1 MKKTGFLLSVI
12 FCLQIVLTG
21 CSSAE
26 QAFRDGP
33 VASSLTGV
41 LTEQTANDNYLG
53 THLLKNNGKVTALR
67 SLAINLS
74 SGEYLGNDVQV
85 VGFLN
90 TEDNVFEVTGVS
102 VLNVLKDQKDK
113 VESKIYK
120 NSNFGVEFS
129 YYSDWT
135 LKAADD
141 AVSLFAPSTETEL
154 SASDTIEMTRIPYY
168 HEPIPSPALDAT
180 QPAATTVSDE
190 DFQDSLLTEY
200 VASAFPTIKDF
211 SSLRNKI
218 GPDQLSSIRIE
229 GEQNNVTYFLYR
241 NKFIYKIS
249 FIAGKNFIASNKK
262 IFNELITGFTF
273 IGLTD
278 QIDSPTTTAPVAN
291 TEPEPVTESQE
302 TSSETSSI
310 TQLPVIDMEFTS
322 FESFPYHFSAKYPKN
337 WYYAGSVGKDK
348 NVLHHYAFNN
358 APVESDN
365 ELISMDVMSSA
376 VPSGQTTDLGDFQIV
391 KITETSG
398 ILNIYRS
405 VGDRTYRVKGKKDY
419 ESLMTIMIASITP
432 VTQTQN

>member
-1 MKKTGFLLSVI
+1 MKKTGFILSII
-12 FCLQIVLTG
+12 FCLQLIFTG

-26 QAFRDGP
+26 QAFQDGP

-53 THLLKNNGKVTALR
+53 THLLKNNDKITALR

-102 VLNVLKDQKDK
+102 VLNILKDQKDQ

-129 YYSDWT
+129 YYSDWKINEST
-135 LKAADD
+135 DT
-141 AVSLFAPSTETEL
+141 VSLASPGAEADL
-154 SASDTIEMTRIPYY
+154 SSNDRIDIARIPYY
-168 HEPIPSPALDAT
+168 QEPAQNNEET
-180 QPAATTVSDE
+180 QSEEPKTSTTDE
-190 DFQDSLLTEY
+190 EFTDTILLSY
-200 VASAFPTIKDF
+200 VQTQYPTIVDF
-211 SSLRNKI
+211 TSLKNKV
-218 GPDQLSSIRIE
+218 GPGQLNAIRIE
-229 GEQNNVTYFLYR
+229 GEQNNVSYYMYR

-262 IFNELITGFTF
+262 IFNELLTGFKF

-278 QIDSPTTTAPVAN
+278 QIDSPTAAPVTS
-291 TEPEPVTESQE
+291 TEPEPATKSQE
-302 TSSETSSI
+302 TSSI
-310 TQLPVIDMEFTS
+310 TKLPAVDMEFSS

-337 WYYAGSVGKDK
+337 WYYSGSLGKDK
-348 NVLHHYAFNN
+348 NVLHHYAFND

-376 VPSGQTTDLGDFQIV
+376 MPSGQTTDLGDFQIV

-419 ESLMTIMIASITP
+419 ESLMTIMIASIAP
-432 VTQTQN
+432 VSETQN

>member
-12 FCLQIVLTG
+12 FCLQLILTG
-21 CSSAE
+21 CSSID
-26 QAFRDGP
+26 QSFRDGP
-33 VASSLTGV
+33 VTTSLTGV

-53 THLLKNNGKVTALR
+53 THLLKNKNKVTALR

-102 VLNVLKDQKDK
+102 VLNVLKDRKDK

-129 YYSDWT
+129 YYSDWR

-168 HEPIPSPALDAT
+168 HEPTPSPALDAT

-200 VASAFPTIKDF
+200 IASAFPTIKDF
-211 SSLRNKI
+211 TSLRNKI

-229 GEQNNVTYFLYR
+229 SEQNNVTYFLYR

-262 IFNELITGFTF
+262 IFNELLTGFKF

-278 QIDSPTTTAPVAN
+278 QIDSPATTPITN
-291 TEPEPVTESQE
+291 TEPVTESQE
-302 TSSETSSI
+302 TSSI
-310 TQLPVIDMEFTS
+310 TQLPAIDMEFTS

-348 NVLHHYAFNN
+348 NVLHHYAFSDT
-358 APVESDN
+358 PVESNN
-365 ELISMDVMSSA
+365 ELISMDVMSSEM
-376 VPSGQTTDLGDFQIV
+376 PSGQTTDLGDFQIV

-405 VGDRTYRVKGKKDY
+405 VGERTYRVKGQKNY
-419 ESLMTIMIASITP
+419 ESLMTIIIASIAP
-432 VTQTQN
+432 VSETQN